1 MAEFYTVE
9 ELAEYLRL
17 TKRTIYRLLKGGNIP
32 AVKVGHKWRFNKE
45 LIDEWLKPPKGGAKR
60 RILVI
65 EDDPVIDLLFKEAL
79 EDSGHTIVTASTSA
93 QGLEYGE
100 RWEFDLVF
108 LDLKMPKMDG
118 AELLRQIKNIRP
130 ELPITIIMGYPDSD
144 IMARALDQ
152 GSFTVMKKPFG
163 KSDIISTIDT
173 FLGIG
178 KAK

>member
-45 LIDEWLKPPKGGAKR
+45 LIDEWLKPPAGGAKR

-65 EDDPVIDLLFKEAL
+65 DDDPVIDLLFKEAL
-79 EDSGHTIVTASTSA
+79 DEAGHSVITAKVSEE
-93 QGLEYGE
+93 GLEYVE
-100 RWEFDLVF
+100 RLEFDLVF

-118 AELLRQIKNIRP
+118 AEILRRIRSIRP
-130 ELPITIIMGYPDSD
+130 KLPITIITGYPDSD
-144 IMARALDQ
+144 IMARALEQ

-163 KSDIISTIDT
+163 KSEIISTMDT
-173 FLGIG
+173 FFGIG